1 LLQIYK
7 FVSLD
12 CFQHPKA
19 ILLSLIKYLAPSR
32 PFVVYSP
39 FAEPLMETYLA
50 VKDTGKA
57 VMVMM
62 TETWLRNYQ
71 VHKRKNKFA

>member
-1 LLQIYK
+1 M
-7 FVSLD
+7 
-12 CFQHPKA
+12 
-19 ILLSLIKYLAPSR
+19 KYLAPSR

-39 FAEPLMETYLA
+39 FIEPLMETYLA

-57 VMVMM
+57 VMVML

-71 VHKRKNKFA
+71 VCSI